1 MNKAKKIYRLRELN
15 FIGALELFHLIIFN
29 QSYYRREY
37 DDLSKRMVHYAKGI
51 PLVVKVLARRLCGK
65 SKEVWES
72 ELDKL
77 KKMPPTKVYDVMK
90 LSYDDLDRTERQMF
104 LDLVCF
110 ILRLH
115 RKLKVGNIKSLL
127 KDGENDNSVVV
138 GLERLKIKLL

>member
-1 MNKAKKIYRLRELN
+1 MKTRIKIHE
-15 FIGALELFHLIIFN
+15 
-29 QSYYRREY
+29 
-37 DDLSKRMVHYAKGI
+37 
-51 PLVVKVLARRLCGK
+51 
-65 SKEVWES
+65 
-72 ELDKL
+72 
-77 KKMPPTKVYDVMK
+77 TKVYDVMK